1 MIVLTLLLVALGIG
15 LLFRLLHW
23 LLRPL
28 ARRQTLWQR
37 IDYLLIGVEVL
48 AWAAWLFW
56 VIRHL
61 TVNPNVYAFYT
72 VSISLLLFGAVAWF
86 VLRDLVAG
94 VIFKIQHNLKVQQP
108 IQVIGQAGHLIR
120 LGTTTL
126 MLEKTTGEQVKIPY
140 TKLINETVVH
150 NEATE
155 VVESFDFALR
165 LPKSQSKERWLRTL
179 QQQVLLLPWA
189 SASRHPVIRW
199 ESEDEEG
206 HTFGLRVHS
215 LNAQYAQLVENHL
228 RHVNTQTPDES

>member
-37 IDYLLIGVEVL
+37 IDYLLIGLEVL
-48 AWAAWLFW
+48 VWVIWLFW

-61 TVNPNVYAFYT
+61 TISRDVYVFFT
-72 VSISLLLFGAVAWF
+72 VSITLLLFGAVAWF

-94 VIFKIQHNLKVQQP
+94 IIFKIQHNLKVQQP
-108 IQVIGQAGHLIR
+108 IQVIGQVGRLVR

-126 MLEKTTGEQVKIPY
+126 TLEKPSGELVKIPY

-155 VVESFDFALR
+155 VVESFDFVLR

-179 QQQVLLLPWA
+179 QQQILLLPWA
-189 SASRHPVIRW
+189 SVSRRPVVRW
-199 ESEDEEG
+199 ENEDEDCHVFE
-206 HTFGLRVHS
+206 LRVHS
-215 LNAQYAQLVENHL
+215 LNSQYAQLIENHL
-228 RHVNTQTPDES
+228 RHVNNETPVES